1 MIFKLVLIIYSS
13 GNFIK
18 KGRGCM
24 STHSSGRARESM
36 GIGAFPN
43 TLVNNQFTFF
53 ILKGR
58 SFFKKVGTRKKI
70 SF

>member
-1 MIFKLVLIIYSS
+1 
-13 GNFIK
+13 
-18 KGRGCM
+18 M